1 MRVPLSKIKSGL
13 YTQGGEYVDKKT
25 QKPYKGY
32 YYNLYGKFY
41 AGKTYDPDATPVEIE
56 VKKRAINNPNSF
68 IYNVLA
74 GAQQAV
80 SNPVAIRPTKQQN
93 LASIQAANSQ
103 GFIPVI
109 GVNLNADEQGI
120 QNNANEIQTDST
132 PVEAKRYFF
141 RYLVDINTEPERGP
155 LGPQYRFGEFRDEEA
170 YEQVRND
177 NRYTRATIRE
187 LRIQG
192 EKPELNRDD
201 LNEAEKRMPGLK
213 RFLGTT
219 NEE

>member
-25 QKPYKGY
+25 QKPYSGY

-41 AGKTYDPDATPVEIE
+41 AGKTYNPDATPVEIE
-56 VKKRAINNPNSF
+56 VKKKGINNPNSL

-74 GAQQAV
+74 GAQQAI
-80 SNPVAIRPTKQQN
+80 SNPVAVRPTKQQN
-93 LASIQAANSQ
+93 LESIQAANTQ
-103 GFIPVI
+103 GFTPVI

-132 PVEAKRYFF
+132 PVEATRYFF
-141 RYLVDINTEPERGP
+141 RYLVDTNTIPTRGP

-170 YEQVRND
+170 YEQAKSD
-177 NRYTRATIRE
+177 KRYTRATVRE

-213 RFLGTT
+213 RFLGVT